1 MLRGPLAN
9 NSLALNLVIE
19 ARESEKEGFWL
30 WDSSYWGGWKN
41 NYIPDKSR
49 GWARKSKQ
57 LLLITQP
64 TILVSNNGP
73 GLGRNKS
80 FVNDI
85 QSYKNSQ
92 LG

>member
-1 MLRGPLAN
+1 MLKGPLAN

-30 WDSSYWGGWKN
+30 WDSSYWGDEKIIIYQIKVG
-41 NYIPDKSR
+41 

-64 TILVSNNGP
+64 TILVNNNGP
-73 GLGRNKS
+73 GLGKNKS

>member
-1 MLRGPLAN
+1 MKKGDSDCEIPPMGD
-9 NSLALNLVIE
+9 
-19 ARESEKEGFWL
+19 EKIIIYQIKVEGVSWE
-30 WDSSYWGGWKN
+30 N
-41 NYIPDKSR
+41 
-49 GWARKSKQ
+49 KQ

-64 TILVSNNGP
+64 TILVNSNRP
-73 GLGRNKS
+73 GLGKNKS

>member
-1 MLRGPLAN
+1 MAS
-9 NSLALNLVIE
+9 NSLALSLTIR
-19 ARESEKEGFWL
+19 ARESEKRGVLIVRFLL
-30 WDSSYWGGWKN
+30 WGDEKIIIYQIKVE
-41 NYIPDKSR
+41 

-57 LLLITQP
+57 LLLITLP
-64 TILVSNNGP
+64 TILVNNNGP
-73 GLGRNKS
+73 GLGKNKS

>member
-1 MLRGPLAN
+1 MIVGLLLWGD
-9 NSLALNLVIE
+9 
-19 ARESEKEGFWL
+19 EKMTIYQIKVEGQ
-30 WDSSYWGGWKN
+30 
-41 NYIPDKSR
+41 
-49 GWARKSKQ
+49 ARKSKQ
-57 LLLITQP
+57 LLLIAQP
-64 TILVSNNGP
+64 TILVNNNGP

>member
-1 MLRGPLAN
+1 MAS
-9 NSLALNLVIE
+9 NSLALSLTIR
-19 ARESEKEGFWL
+19 ARESEKRGVLIVRFLL
-30 WDSSYWGGWKN
+30 WGDEKIIIYQIKVG
-41 NYIPDKSR
+41 

-57 LLLITQP
+57 LLLITLP
-64 TILVSNNGP
+64 TILVNNNGP
-73 GLGRNKS
+73 GLGKNKS